1 MMRWMIATSLRLR
14 FLLLVGAALLIVFG
28 TTQFRNMP
36 VDVYPEFAPPKVEV
50 QVLCLG
56 MPAADVEALV
66 TVPMEQALN
75 GIEGLD
81 VMRTR
86 SVNDLSDVVLI
97 FKPHVDLMDARL
109 RVQERVTGITSQL
122 PRWATSPFMIQPLSS
137 TSRVMKIGM
146 TVKDKSTQNLIDTA
160 LTAYWTV
167 RPRLMMVPGV
177 ANVAIWGDRWNVLQ
191 VHADAEKM
199 RQHKATI
206 NGVMEAASDAL
217 DVGMLKN
224 ISGHEIGTGGYIDT
238 PNQRLGV
245 RHKLPNLTPE
255 ELAKMP
261 VISDRDG
268 GKGKAKAKA
277 NPGPIVR
284 LGDVSTIVRD
294 TQPHMN
300 GDAII
305 NDGIGLM
312 LIVEKLAWGNTM
324 EVTRGVEAALEQMR
338 AGLPGIEIDTT
349 IFRPATFI
357 DDALSNLS
365 HAMFIGF
372 ALIVVVLLLF
382 LFEWRVALVS
392 ILSIPLSLVVAGLVL
407 KYTGA
412 SINTMVLAGLV
423 IALGVIVDD
432 AIIDVENIVRRL
444 RQRRLEGSTEPTW
457 SIILSA
463 SLEVRAPI
471 IHATMIIV
479 ATTAP
484 IFMLEGLTGSFF
496 RPLASAYALA
506 ILASMAVALTV
517 TPALALVVLAK
528 APLNH
533 HGSPVT
539 RWLQNKYE
547 ALLAPI
553 VARPGAAY
561 ATVAAVVVLG
571 GAAVPLLGQ
580 GFFPAFRERDF
591 LMHWVARP
599 GTSHEEMLRIVQ
611 AGAKELRAIPGVR
624 NFGAHIGQGTLSDEP
639 VGMNFAENWIS
650 IDRNVDY
657 DKTMAAV
664 QAVVDTFPGLQRDVQ
679 TYLKERTKEVL
690 SGTGHGVV
698 VRVSGDDLGVMRKKA
713 DEVEALIATIPGVV
727 HPHVQLLTEVPQIQ
741 IEVDL
746 AKASRYGIKP
756 GDVRRTASIFVAS
769 EEAGDIWRDGKN
781 FEVHVWGAK
790 RHRNSIMGV
799 NDLMLDARDGTQVR
813 LGDLAK
819 VEFKPAP
826 NMVLRENGSRR
837 IDVSADVADSG
848 KLADVAQEVQRRL
861 KTVEFPRG
869 YHAEVLGE
877 YKELQMAQQRLLI
890 TSVGAL
896 VAVMLILQTAFNSWR
911 LATLVIVTL
920 PFALVGAVLATS
932 IGDRVVSLGT
942 LVGLLTVL
950 GIAARNGILMI
961 NHFQHLERYEG
972 EVFGRELV
980 LRGARERLSPILMT
994 SLAAGFGVLPLVIAG
1009 TVPGNEIEHPMAV
1022 AILGGLVTSTV
1033 LNLFVVPSLYLRF
1046 ARPQG
1051 AVAPAPDPGPAL
1063 DPAPNLYPLKGGL

>member
-1 MMRWMIATSLRLR
+1 MMRWIVQTSLRLR
-14 FLLLVGAALLIVFG
+14 FLMLMGAALLVVFG
-28 TTQFRNMP
+28 ATQFRGMP
-36 VDVYPEFAPPKVEV
+36 VDVYPEFAPPRVEV

-66 TVPMEQALN
+66 TVPMEQALA

-81 VMRTR
+81 ILRTR
-86 SVNDLSDVVLI
+86 SVNDLSDIILI
-97 FKPHVDLMDARL
+97 FKPGVDLMDARL
-109 RVQERVTGITSQL
+109 RVQERVTGITASL

-199 RQHKATI
+199 RKHNVTI
-206 NGVMEAASDAL
+206 NGVMDAASDAL
-217 DVGMLKN
+217 DVGMLKHS
-224 ISGHEIGTGGYIDT
+224 SGHEIGTGGFIDT

-245 RHKLPNLTPE
+245 RHILPNLTPE

-261 VISDRDG
+261 IELPDNSP
-268 GKGKAKAKA
+268 KGTPQA
-277 NPGPIVR
+277 R
-284 LGDVSTIVRD
+284 LGDVATIVRD

-300 GDAII
+300 GDAIMT
-305 NDGIGLM
+305 DGIGLM

-338 AGLPGIEIDTT
+338 PGLPGIEIDTT

-357 DDALSNLS
+357 EDALKNLS
-365 HAMFIGF
+365 TAMLIGF
-372 ALIVVVLLLF
+372 ALIVIVLLLF
-382 LFEWRVALVS
+382 LYEWRVALISVV
-392 ILSIPLSLVVAGLVL
+392 SIPLSLVAAGLIL
-407 KYTGA
+407 KYTGQ

-444 RQRRLEGSTEPTW
+444 RQRRREGSAESTA

-471 IHATMIIV
+471 IHATLIIL
-479 ATTAP
+479 ATTLP

-496 RPLASAYALA
+496 RPLASAYGLA
-506 ILASMAVALTV
+506 IVASMVVALTV
-517 TPALALVVLAK
+517 TPALALVVLANS
-528 APLNH
+528 PLEKRD
-533 HGSPVT
+533 SPFA
-539 RWLQNKYE
+539 RWLQERYINW
-547 ALLAPI
+547 LAPI
-553 VARPGAAY
+553 VHRPGRAY
-561 ATVAAVVVLG
+561 MTVGAFTLVGLAVWSV
-571 GAAVPLLGQ
+571 LGQ
-580 GFFPAFRERDF
+580 GFFPAFKERDF
-591 LMHWVARP
+591 LMHFVARP
-599 GTSHEEMLRIVQ
+599 GTSHQEMLRIVES
-611 AGAKELRAIPGVR
+611 ARKELLAIPGVR

-650 IDRNVDY
+650 IDRNADY
-657 DKTMAAV
+657 DKTVAAV
-664 QAVVDTFPGLQRDVQ
+664 QAVMDTFPGLQTDVQ

-698 VRVSGDDLGVMRKKA
+698 VRISGTDLDVMRQKAEEVKK
-713 DEVEALIATIPGVV
+713 LIAPIEGAINA
-727 HPHVQLLTEVPQIQ
+727 HISLLTDVPQIQ
-741 IEVDL
+741 VEVDL
-746 AKASRYGIKP
+746 ERASRHGIKP
-756 GDVRRTASIFVAS
+756 GDVRRAASIFIAS

-781 FEVHVWGAK
+781 FEVHVWGDA
-790 RHRNSIMGV
+790 RHRNSIHSV
-799 NDLMLDARDGTQVR
+799 NDLMLDARGGKQVR

-819 VEFKPAP
+819 VEFQPAP
-826 NMVLRENGSRR
+826 NMVLRENSSRR
-837 IDVSADVADSG
+837 IDISVDVKDDGLLGA
-848 KLADVAQEVQRRL
+848 VAREVENRL
-861 KTVEFPRG
+861 RKVEFPLG

-877 YKELQMAQQRLLI
+877 FAERQTAERRLLI
-890 TSVGAL
+890 MSAVSL
-896 VAVMLILQTAFNSWR
+896 VAVLLILQTAFGGWR
-911 LATLVIVTL
+911 LAVLVILTL
-920 PFALVGAVLATS
+920 PFALVGAVLATGV
-932 IGDRVVSLGT
+932 GDRVVSLGT

-972 EVFGRELV
+972 KTFGRDLV
-980 LRGARERLSPILMT
+980 LQGARERLSPILMT

-1009 TVPGNEIEHPMAV
+1009 SIPGNEIEHPMAV

-1046 ARPQG
+1046 AEPVGAQNPSGAPWQPGAPSHAGSQG
-1051 AVAPAPDPGPAL
+1051 
-1063 DPAPNLYPLKGGL
+1063 

>member
-1 MMRWMIATSLRLR
+1 MMRWIVKTSLRLR
-14 FLLLVGAALLIVFG
+14 FLMLVGAALLIVFG
-28 TTQFRNMP
+28 TTQFRGMP

-66 TVPMEQALN
+66 TVPMEQALS

-81 VMRTR
+81 VLRTR

-97 FKPHVDLMDARL
+97 FKPGTNLMDARL
-109 RVQERVTGITSQL
+109 RVQERVTGITASL

-146 TVKDKSTQNLIDTA
+146 SVKDKSTQNLIDTA

-191 VHADAEKM
+191 VHADADKM
-199 RQHKATI
+199 RKNKVTI

-217 DVGMLKN
+217 DVGMLKHS
-224 ISGHEIGTGGYIDT
+224 SGHEIGTGGFIDT

-245 RHKLPNLTPE
+245 RHILPNLTPE

-261 VISDRDG
+261 ID
-268 GKGKAKAKA
+268 KAKGAPKDS
-277 NPGPIVR
+277 PMVR

-305 NDGIGLM
+305 NGGIGLM

-338 AGLPGIEIDTT
+338 PGLPGIEIDTT

-357 DDALSNLS
+357 EDALSNLS
-365 HAMFIGF
+365 NAMLIGF
-372 ALIVVVLLLF
+372 VLIVIVLLLF
-382 LFEWRVALVS
+382 LYEWRVAVIS
-392 ILSIPLSLVVAGLVL
+392 IVSIPLSLVVAGLIL
-407 KYTGA
+407 KYTGQ

-444 RQRRLEGSTEPTW
+444 RQRRREGSTESTA
-457 SIILSA
+457 SIILEA

-471 IHATMIIV
+471 IHATLIII
-479 ATTAP
+479 ATTVP

-496 RPLASAYALA
+496 RPLASAYGLA
-506 ILASMAVALTV
+506 ILASMVVALTV
-517 TPALALVVLAK
+517 TPALALLVLAK
-528 APLNH
+528 APLERH
-533 HGSPVT
+533 ESPVA
-539 RWLQNKYE
+539 RWLQKRYV

-553 VARPGAAY
+553 LQRPGTAY
-561 ATVAAVVVLG
+561 ATVGIIVLAG
-571 GAAVPLLGQ
+571 LLVIPFMGQ
-580 GFFPAFRERDF
+580 GFFPSFKERDF

-599 GTSHEEMLRIVQ
+599 GTSHPEMQRIVL
-611 AGAKELRAIPGVR
+611 AGSKALMAIPGVR

-650 IDRNVDY
+650 IDRKVDY
-657 DKTMAAV
+657 DKTVAAV
-664 QAVVDTFPGLQRDVQ
+664 QAVVDTFPGLQTDVQ

-698 VRVSGDDLGVMRKKA
+698 VRISGDDLKVMREKAEEVKKS
-713 DEVEALIATIPGVV
+713 IATIDGAINAHISLV
-727 HPHVQLLTEVPQIQ
+727 TDVPQIQ
-741 IEVDL
+741 VEVDL

-781 FEVHVWGAK
+781 FEVHVWGDV
-790 RHRNSIMGV
+790 RHRNSIHGV
-799 NDLMLDARDGTQVR
+799 NDLMLDGINGQQVR

-826 NMVLRENGSRR
+826 NVVLRENGSRR
-837 IDVSADVADSG
+837 IDISVDVANDG
-848 KLADVAQEVQRRL
+848 KLGAVATEVERRLRAIELPLGYTAEVMGEFAERQVAQRRL
-861 KTVEFPRG
+861 LIMS
-869 YHAEVLGE
+869 AASLIAVL
-877 YKELQMAQQRLLI
+877 
-890 TSVGAL
+890 
-896 VAVMLILQTAFNSWR
+896 LILQVAFSSWR
-911 LATLVIVTL
+911 LATLVVLTL
-920 PFALVGAVLATS
+920 PFALVGAILATGA
-932 IGDRVVSLGT
+932 GDRVISLGT

-972 EVFGRELV
+972 EKFGRDLV

-1009 TVPGNEIEHPMAV
+1009 TIPGNEIEHPMAV

-1046 ARPQG
+1046 AKPMEAQKLVG
-1051 AVAPAPDPGPAL
+1051 AAVATELSHAAGTSR
-1063 DPAPNLYPLKGGL
+1063 

>member
-1 MMRWMIATSLRLR
+1 MMRWIVATSLRLR

-97 FKPHVDLMDARL
+97 FKPGTNLMDARL
-109 RVQERVTGITSQL
+109 RVQERVTSITTQL

-137 TSRVMKIGM
+137 TSRVMKIGLS
-146 TVKDKSTQNLIDTA
+146 VKDKSTQNLIDTA

-191 VHADAEKM
+191 VHADADKM

-224 ISGHEIGTGGYIDT
+224 IAGHEIGTGGYIDT

-245 RHKLPNLTPE
+245 RHILPNLTPE

-261 VISDRDG
+261 VISDPDRS
-268 GKGKAKAKA
+268 KGKA
-277 NPGPIVR
+277 NPNAPMVR
-284 LGDVSTIVRD
+284 LGDVATIVRD
-294 TQPHMN
+294 TQPHLN

-338 AGLPGIEIDTT
+338 AGLPGVEIDTT

-357 DDALSNLS
+357 EDALGNLS
-365 HAMFIGF
+365 TAMLIGF
-372 ALIVVVLLLF
+372 ALIMAVLLLF

-392 ILSIPLSLVVAGLVL
+392 MLSIPLSLVVAGLVL

-444 RQRRLEGSTEPTW
+444 RQRRSEGSNEATW
-457 SIILSA
+457 SIILEA

-471 IHATMIIV
+471 IHATLIIV

-496 RPLASAYALA
+496 RPLAAAYALA
-506 ILASMAVALTV
+506 IVASMVVALTV
-517 TPALALVVLAK
+517 TPALAAVVLAN
-528 APLNH
+528 APLKG
-533 HGSPVT
+533 HGSPVAH
-539 RWLQNKYE
+539 WLQQRYMT
-547 ALLAPI
+547 LLDPI
-553 VARPGAAY
+553 LARPGKAY
-561 ATVAAVVVLG
+561 TLVAVVVLIG
-571 GAAVPLLGQ
+571 LVVLPLLGQ
-580 GFFPAFRERDF
+580 GFFPAFKERDF

-599 GTSHEEMLRIVQ
+599 GTSHPEMLRIVQ

-650 IDRNVDY
+650 IDRKVDY
-657 DKTMAAV
+657 DKTVAAV
-664 QAVVDTFPGLQRDVQ
+664 QAVVDSFPGLQRDVQ

-690 SGTGHGVV
+690 SGTGHGIV
-698 VRVSGDDLGVMRKKA
+698 VRISGDDLRVMRTKA
-713 DEVEALIATIPGVV
+713 EEVEALIANIPGVV

-756 GDVRRTASIFVAS
+756 GDVRRTASIFIAS

-781 FEVHVWGAK
+781 FEVHVWGAQ
-790 RHRNSIMGV
+790 RHRNSMMGV

-826 NMVLRENGSRR
+826 NMVLRENSTRR
-837 IDVSADVADSG
+837 IDISADVNDTG
-848 KLADVAQEVQRRL
+848 KLAAVAQEVERRL
-861 KTVEFPRG
+861 KTVEFARG

-877 YKELQMAQQRLLI
+877 YKELQVAQRRLLL

-896 VAVMLILQTAFNSWR
+896 VAVLLILQTAFNSWR
-911 LATLVIVTL
+911 LAALVMLTL

-932 IGDRVVSLGT
+932 VSDRIVSLGT

-961 NHFQHLERYEG
+961 NHFQHLERFEG
-972 EVFGRELV
+972 ETFGRELV

-994 SLAAGFGVLPLVIAG
+994 SLAAGFGVLPLVLAG
-1009 TVPGNEIEHPMAV
+1009 TIPGNEIEHPMAV

-1051 AVAPAPDPGPAL
+1051 AASTPSLPRHTAAS
-1063 DPAPNLYPLKGGL
+1063 ATSTS